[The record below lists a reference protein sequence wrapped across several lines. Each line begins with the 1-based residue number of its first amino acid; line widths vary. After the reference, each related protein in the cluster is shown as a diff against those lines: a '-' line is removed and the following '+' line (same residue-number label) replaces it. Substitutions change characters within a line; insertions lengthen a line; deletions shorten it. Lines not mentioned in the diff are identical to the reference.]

1 MKLYQIFNIFKKKM
15 IVIATL
21 FWKLQTVN
29 DLVRRLS
36 KKHRL
41 RAPFDRPHVKG
52 SQTLVKSGSLRV
64 AKKYDES
71 ALMKILREF
80 GTL

>member
-21 FWKLQTVN
+21 FWKLKTVN

-41 RAPFDRPHVKG
+41 RASFDHPHVKR
-52 SQTLVKSGSLRV
+52 SKALAKSGSLRV

>member
-21 FWKLQTVN
+21 FWKLKTVN

-41 RAPFDRPHVKG
+41 RAPLDRPHVKR

-64 AKKYDES
+64 TKKYDES
-71 ALMKILREF
+71 PLMKILQ
-80 GTL
+80 

>member
-21 FWKLQTVN
+21 FWKLKTVN

-41 RAPFDRPHVKG
+41 RAPLDRPHVKR

-64 AKKYDES
+64 TKKYDES
-71 ALMKILREF
+71 ALMKILR
-80 GTL
+80 

>member
-15 IVIATL
+15 IVIPTL

-52 SQTLVKSGSLRV
+52 SQTLVKS
-64 AKKYDES
+64 A
-71 ALMKILREF
+71 
-80 GTL
+80 

>member
-21 FWKLQTVN
+21 FWKLKTVN

-41 RAPFDRPHVKG
+41 RARLDRPDVKR
-52 SQTLVKSGSLRV
+52 SQTLVKSSSLRV
-64 AKKYDES
+64 TKKYDES
-71 ALMKILREF
+71 PLMKILR
-80 GTL
+80 

>member
-1 MKLYQIFNIFKKKM
+1 M

-41 RAPFDRPHVKG
+41 RAPYDRPHVKG
-52 SQTLVKSGSLRV
+52 SQTLLKS
-64 AKKYDES
+64 A
-71 ALMKILREF
+71 
-80 GTL
+80 

>member
-1 MKLYQIFNIFKKKM
+1 MKLYQIFNILKKKM

-21 FWKLQTVN
+21 FWKFQTVN
-29 DLVRRLS
+29 DLVRRHS

-41 RAPFDRPHVKG
+41 RASFDRLYVKG

-64 AKKYDES
+64 MKKYDES

>member
-21 FWKLQTVN
+21 FWKLKTVN

-41 RAPFDRPHVKG
+41 RARLDRPDVKR
-52 SQTLVKSGSLRV
+52 SQTLVKSSSLRV
-64 AKKYDES
+64 TKKYDES
-71 ALMKILREF
+71 PPMKILR
-80 GTL
+80 

>member
-1 MKLYQIFNIFKKKM
+1 M

-21 FWKLQTVN
+21 FWKFQTVN
-29 DLVRRLS
+29 DLVRRHS

-41 RAPFDRPHVKG
+41 RAPFDRLYVKG

-64 AKKYDES
+64 MKKYDES
-71 ALMKILREF
+71 PLMKILREF

>member
-21 FWKLQTVN
+21 FWKLKTVN

-41 RAPFDRPHVKG
+41 RAPLDRPHVKR

-64 AKKYDES
+64 TKKYDES
-71 ALMKILREF
+71 PVMKILR
-80 GTL
+80 

>member
-21 FWKLQTVN
+21 FWKLKTVN

-41 RAPFDRPHVKG
+41 RAPFDRPHVKR
-52 SQTLVKSGSLRV
+52 SKALAKSGSLRV

>member
-21 FWKLQTVN
+21 FWKLKTVN

-41 RAPFDRPHVKG
+41 RAPLDRPHVKR

-64 AKKYDES
+64 TKKYDES
-71 ALMKILREF
+71 PLMKILR
-80 GTL
+80 

>member
-21 FWKLQTVN
+21 FWKLKTVN

-36 KKHRL
+36 KKLRL
-41 RAPFDRPHVKG
+41 RAPLDRPHVKR

-64 AKKYDES
+64 TKKYDQS
-71 ALMKILREF
+71 PLMKILR
-80 GTL
+80 